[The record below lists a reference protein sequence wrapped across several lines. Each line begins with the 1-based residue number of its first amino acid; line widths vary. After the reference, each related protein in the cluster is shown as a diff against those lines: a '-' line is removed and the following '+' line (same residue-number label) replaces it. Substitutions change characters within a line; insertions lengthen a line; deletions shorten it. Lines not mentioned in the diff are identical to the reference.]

1 MMETNLIQSDRT
13 IKTWDVR
20 DHRKISSKNISVFRD
35 GCRTAATSKIER
47 SVIIVNGWKPNYYH
61 KALHLGSCSSPR
73 STSGFALSFG
83 CLTSHNLALF
93 EISYLPRLL
102 EATGV
107 CNTYHITSFVTQTRC
122 KFLVSKSS
130 KLVWQIEIKLR
141 NLQSAIVT
149 WNKFY
154 V

>member
-1 MMETNLIQSDRT
+1 MSNQLPIIAWSRNTLMETNLIQSDRT
-13 IKTWDVR
+13 IKTWDLR

-47 SVIIVNGWKPNYYH
+47 SVIIVNGWKPNYYQ

-73 STSGFALSFG
+73 STSGFVLSFG

-102 EATGV
+102 EATSV
-107 CNTYHITSFVTQTRC
+107 CNTYHVLLLWHRPGVNFSFQKVQSW
-122 KFLVSKSS
+122 FD
-130 KLVWQIEIKLR
+130 KLR
-141 NLQSAIVT
+141 
-149 WNKFY
+149 
-154 V
+154 